1 MAKHV
6 EQMNIDG
13 GFEAVDTEAAQAKAK
28 GKGGGKADPAL
39 PKVTDDAAPTG
50 ELATEL
56 EAITTEVCGLL
67 RGGSRRWSD
76 IYLAMAH
83 VQRDELW
90 KVKYHSFTDWVKNVA
105 KEAKI
110 QVSYLW
116 RVRKAGA
123 FYAEYAE
130 RAAAAGVAHKA
141 LSEVEYGDEM
151 LADVARICGKDKA
164 RADRI
169 MAKITSGQLSKSDIK
184 KMLKTVRTAR
194 DAAASQGADD
204 ARESSETDEV
214 KQAKAAAEDILLA
227 ITPDALLGTDVLDNL
242 PAPLDSE
249 RRIFDV
255 LPEFPVKTGTSDH
268 ARRMDALVTTNIG
281 VDDIHGC
288 DQYGV
293 VLHCVEIKVSK
304 YDLMNDEKHLD
315 YMPFADFC
323 WLAVPAELA
332 AEAEKLAE
340 PEGWGVLTYDSET
353 DVLKPSLK
361 APRNAN
367 AVMRERAVE
376 TVLVKRLA
384 ALSCAVPT
392 KPNGKDESERGA
404 SAGLK

>member
-1 MAKHV
+1 MAKKV
-6 EQMNIDG
+6 EQMNIEG
-13 GFEAVDTEAAQAKAK
+13 GFEPAA
-28 GKGGGKADPAL
+28 GGGQADPAM

-141 LSEVEYGDEM
+141 LAEVEYGDEM

-169 MAKITSGQLSKSDIK
+169 MAKITAGQLSKSDIK
-184 KMLKTVRTAR
+184 QMLKTVRTAR
-194 DAAASQGADD
+194 DAAAAQGADG
-204 ARESSETDEV
+204 AIQESETDEV
-214 KQAKAAAEDILLA
+214 KQAKAAAEDILLS
-227 ITPDALLGTDVLDNL
+227 ITPDALLGSDVLDNL
-242 PAPLDSE
+242 PQQLDSE
-249 RRIFDV
+249 RRIFEV
-255 LPEFPVKTGTSDH
+255 LPEFPVLAGTSDH

-288 DQYGV
+288 SQYGV
-293 VLHCVEIKVSK
+293 VLHCIE
-304 YDLMNDEKHLD
+304 YDLVNDDKHLD

-323 WLAVPAELA
+323 WLAVPTELA
-332 AEAEKLAE
+332 AEAEKMAKAD
-340 PEGWGVLTYDSET
+340 GWGVLTYDSDS
-353 DVLKPSLK
+353 DVLRASLK
-361 APRNAN
+361 APRNTA

-384 ALSCAVPT
+384 ALSRAKPT
-392 KPNGKDESERGA
+392 DGKPLVTFDGGGKAARGA

>member
-13 GFEAVDTEAAQAKAK
+13 SFEPVATEVVQAKAK
-28 GKGGGKADPAL
+28 GKGGGKADPAM

-169 MAKITSGQLSKSDIK
+169 MAKITAGQLSKADIK

-194 DAAASQGADD
+194 DAAASQEADGT
-204 ARESSETDEV
+204 REQSETDEV

-227 ITPDALLGTDVLDNL
+227 ITPDALLGSEVLDNL
-242 PAPLDSE
+242 PQQLGSE

-255 LPEFPVKTGTSDH
+255 LPEFPVKAGTSDH

-281 VDDIHGC
+281 VDDVHGC

-304 YDLMNDEKHLD
+304 YDLVNDDKNLD

-332 AEAEKLAE
+332 ADAEKMAKTD
-340 PEGWGVLTYDSET
+340 GWGVLSYDSEI
-353 DVLKPSLK
+353 DVLKPLLK

-384 ALSCAVPT
+384 TMTRAVPNT
-392 KPNGKDESERGA
+392 AN
-404 SAGLK
+404 AGLK